1 MIREEMNDEKRK
13 EEEVKR
19 RVKRSKEVKGK
30 QVAATL
36 RIREMYGIEEKNWR
50 LLALFLDA

>member
-13 EEEVKR
+13 EEEVR
-19 RVKRSKEVKGK
+19 KEVKGK

-36 RIREMYGIEEKNWR
+36 QIREMYGI
-50 LLALFLDA
+50 